1 MSTCDTWHVTRLM
14 TALRTSVTAA
24 ALIVVHVACTG
35 NDGAQNDAPWG
46 TEAVSFFEEL
56 TVEHSDND
64 FYGVLDFYTPSA
76 YIEKWRGDIQGGAQ
90 VAEFL
95 RWNSGDLDQEILG
108 VYLSSQGALT
118 MVSWD
123 ATNEMGAVVSTIQGG
138 LIEGETVF
146 DLAGPLTRSLRASPG
161 VVATYEGLY
170 TTYATAWSGGD
181 VDKLRSLYASW
192 AVINDP
198 LNGLV
203 IDGIDSVTASGAP
216 GKGVSPY
223 SGWDTSE
230 AFSTVFLGPVAYG
243 QDPGR
248 AVGVFDVT
256 DASGCVHR
264 MATVWVLEGGLIISE
279 DRYHDVATY
288 PDCHSPT
295 PEGWWTGLA
304 RPSPSDEV
312 TTGVLHTPAGREVQ
326 VHNGT
331 PLLERVLQDAMA
343 RYDAAG
349 IPEPKFDTVTFEPS
363 RECVGRSGR
372 LIQSEGRRNLFI
384 CLFES
389 DLCPAAGECQEPTLA
404 VRGIILHELAHAW
417 TLDHVDDD
425 LQSRFLQLVGLDE
438 WHSDADLP
446 WAEQGVEYSADV
458 MAWGLLDKPARMARI
473 GNPGCQDLTDA
484 FRLLTG
490 AEPLQECGA

>member
-1 MSTCDTWHVTRLM
+1 MSVR
-14 TALRTSVTAA
+14 AA
-24 ALIVVHVACTG
+24 ALVVLAVACTP
-35 NDGAQNDAPWG
+35 NVGAEDDVPWG
-46 TEAVSFFEEL
+46 TEAVSFFEDL
-56 TVEHSDND
+56 TVEHADND

-90 VAEFL
+90 VAELL

-118 MVSWD
+118 LVSWD
-123 ATNEMGAVVSTIQGG
+123 ATSEMGAVVSTIQDG

-146 DLAGPLTRSLRASPG
+146 DLAGPLKRSLRASPA

-170 TTYATAWSGGD
+170 NTYAAAWSGGD
-181 VDKLRSLYASW
+181 VEEITSLYAST
-192 AVINDP
+192 AVVSDP

-203 IDGIDSVTASGAP
+203 IDGLDSIAASGKP
-216 GKGVSPY
+216 GTAVEPY
-223 SGWDTSE
+223 SGWNTAE
-230 AFSTVFLGPVAYG
+230 TLSTVFLGPVAYG

-248 AVGVFDVT
+248 AVGVFDIT
-256 DASGCVHR
+256 DESGCVHR
-264 MATVWVLEGGLIISE
+264 MATVWRLEDRLITTE
-279 DRYHDVATY
+279 ERYHDVETF
-288 PDCHSPT
+288 PDCYAST

-304 RPSPSDEV
+304 RPAPSDEV
-312 TTGVLHTPAGREVQ
+312 ITGVLRTPSGHEVQ

-349 IPEPKFDTVTFEPS
+349 LPEPRFDTVTFEPS
-363 RECVGRSGR
+363 RECIGRSGR
-372 LIQSEGRRNLFI
+372 LIQSDGLRNLFL

-389 DLCPAAGECQEPTLA
+389 DLCPAAGACQEPTVA

-417 TLDHVDDD
+417 TLDHVGDD
-425 LQSRFLQLVGLDE
+425 LQSQFLELVGLEE
-438 WHSDADLP
+438 WHPDDDLP

-458 MAWGLLDKPARMARI
+458 MAWGLLDKPARMGRI
-473 GNPGCQDLTDA
+473 GNPSCEDLTAA

-490 AEPLQECGA
+490 VEPLQECEVG